1 MAFPWLMNRGLLST
15 TGMILQV
22 LKIKIIIPLFG
33 GRGALG
39 GGGGPLRFS

>member
-33 GRGALG
+33 GGAL
-39 GGGGPLRFS
+39 GGGPLRFS